1 MATNYYELLCQ
12 EDIDTGTGATTKRN
26 PGGGTL
32 TGTKVSLS
40 SFAVGQASGSAT
52 WNPGSIA
59 NGSFEAKD
67 VTVTGAALGDY
78 AIASFSLDVQDL
90 AISWSVT
97 AANTVT
103 VVLTNNTGAA
113 VNLASGTVKAL
124 AFSTG

>member
-1 MATNYYELLCQ
+1 MATKYIETATQ
-12 EDIDTGTGATTKRN
+12 EDLDCGTGTITKRN

-32 TGTKVSLS
+32 TGTKINLK
-40 SFAVGQASGSAT
+40 SFAVGQAEGSAT

-59 NGSFEAKD
+59 NGAEEAKD

-90 AISWSVT
+90 TMTANVT

-103 VVLTNNTGAA
+103 VVLSNNTGAA
-113 VNLASGTVKAL
+113 VNLASGTVRAL
-124 AFSTG
+124 AFAV

>member
-1 MATNYYELLCQ
+1 MATNYYETLVQ
-12 EDIDTGTGATTKRN
+12 EDIDTGTGTVSKRN

-32 TGTKVSLS
+32 TGTKVNLKSW
-40 SFAVGQASGSAT
+40 AVGQVEGSAT

-67 VTVTGAALGDY
+67 VTVAGAALGDY

-90 AISWSVT
+90 QMSADVT
-97 AANTVT
+97 AANRVT

-113 VNLASGTVKAL
+113 VDLASGTVKAL
-124 AFSTG
+124 AFAV